1 MRTKYNNRKTKID
14 GITFDSIREA
24 NRYSELKLLERAK
37 KIKKLVLQ
45 PEFILQCGFKDG
57 MGDKHRPITYRA
69 DFQYIDTENGFT
81 VVEDV
86 KGFRNAVYLLKKKMF
101 LYGYQDIV
109 FSEI

>member
-1 MRTKYNNRKTKID
+1 MKSKYHNRKTTID
-14 GITFDSIREA
+14 GIKFDSAREA
-24 NRYSELKLLERAK
+24 KRYSELKLLERGK

-86 KGFRNAVYLLKKKMF
+86 KGMKTEVYKIKKKMF
-101 LYGYQDIV
+101 LYGNQDIV
-109 FSEI
+109 FSEV

>member
-1 MRTKYNNRKTKID
+1 MNKYHNKKTIID
-14 GITFDSIREA
+14 GIRFDSKKESE
-24 NRYSELKLLERAK
+24 RYAELKLLERAK

-86 KGFRNAVYLLKKKMF
+86 KGMRTEVYKIKKKMF
-101 LYGYQDIV
+101 LYGYQDLV